1 MSPVHISSH
10 PYIFH
15 LTRTYFISPEHISS
29 HPYMFHVYAF
39 SKNILYILF
48 KVILTHMARKQ
59 LTNSIL
65 SAMRDVGVCRVDEF
79 TCGNGRCLPADV
91 RCDHGNDCGDASD
104 EVGCGMCRC
113 MLAQCLLCWW
123 PSISAKKATFG
134 THKSS
139 LQHIWKGTP
148 NYIMWLDLTKHRLF

>member
-1 MSPVHISSH
+1 
-10 PYIFH
+10 
-15 LTRTYFISPEHISS
+15 
-29 HPYMFHVYAF
+29 MFHVNAF

-113 MLAQCLLCWW
+113 MLAQCLLC
-123 PSISAKKATFG
+123 
-134 THKSS
+134 
-139 LQHIWKGTP
+139 
-148 NYIMWLDLTKHRLF
+148 